1 MGLIIDVNPPAP
13 THPAST
19 ISGVVDLLEALAPLN
34 VGGLLG
40 LVLVPINDAVAA
52 RFEQRV
58 VILLR
63 ELVIVLRRVNI
74 VGKCYL

>member
-1 MGLIIDVNPPAP
+1 VGLIVDVDPSAPA
-13 THPAST
+13 HPSST
-19 ISGVVDLLEALAPLN
+19 VSGVVDLLETLAPLN

-40 LVLVPINDAVAA
+40 LVLVPINDTVAA